1 MVQELEELGQGRV
14 RLPLRG
20 LQGALQL
27 QNLAVGDRVFKTAD
41 SELQAA
47 GEAAAVAYGLHW
59 LPFALPPPFGQ
70 PFLFQCLH
78 RVAPP
83 LI

>member
-1 MVQELEELGQGRV
+1 MLFRSLEIWVSRGGRQGFVVQELEELGQGRV
-14 RLPLRG
+14 RLTLRG

-47 GEAAAVAYGLHW
+47 V
-59 LPFALPPPFGQ
+59 
-70 PFLFQCLH
+70 
-78 RVAPP
+78 
-83 LI
+83 